1 MTIDLE
7 SLIKGE
13 SLKEGSD
20 TGKGRR
26 RHNLLPDPERRDR
39 RYLIFSVDD
48 HLVEPPDAFAGRFPR
63 RLADRAPAS
72 SKLRRSGGVARMTV
86 SYYQTWDSMRWPD
99 YPSRIVGGTPSVLT
113 R

>member
-13 SLKEGSD
+13 SVREGSN

-63 RLADRAPAS
+63 RLARS
-72 SKLRRSGGVARMTV
+72 SPPRGRN
-86 SYYQTWDSMRWPD
+86 
-99 YPSRIVGGTPSVLT
+99 
-113 R
+113 